1 MKYKKFKITHLLV
14 FICLLFSSCY
24 NVPTYKQPSITT
36 QLTGELGERHLTK
49 EGNIANATDSI
60 ESTNK
65 AKYQDADITANVVTI
80 KTEIKKAPTQELLD
94 AAKNDT
100 VNRDITIKSQAEQ
113 INKLNELVKKLQD
126 LISSRQVWFFN
137 IGGGALLALAAAA
150 AYCSR
155 IQWAMILGSLGL
167 FCLGIAQ
174 LVGLSWFKYAVFGV
188 GIIGF
193 IAIVVAL
200 IIDNNKHKQH
210 VSVDREATDYYSV
223 LTKMIPV
230 FDNAYE
236 NASPEQRK
244 WIEDNILVK
253 LSGKYN
259 DDDKALIHTIR
270 ADIIKLRTK

>member
-1 MKYKKFKITHLLV
+1 MKPKFKIIYLLV
-14 FICLLFSSCY
+14 CACLLFAGCPQ
-24 NVPTYKQPSITT
+24 VTPYKQPTIVT
-36 QLTGELGERHLTK
+36 QLTGELGKRHLTK
-49 EGNIANATDSI
+49 EGNISSAADSI
-60 ESTNK
+60 ETTNQ
-65 AKYQDADITANVVTI
+65 AKYKDAEITSDVVTI
-80 KTEIKKAPTQELLD
+80 KTEIKNAPTQELLD

-100 VNRDITIKSQAEQ
+100 ANRDITIKSQAEQ

-155 IQWAMILGSLGL
+155 TQWAMILGALGL

-174 LVGLSWFKYAVFGV
+174 LVGLAWFKYAVFGV

-210 VSVDREATDYYSV
+210 VSVDQEATDYYNV

-244 WIEDNILVK
+244 WIEDNIMVK

-270 ADIIKLRTK
+270 ADVVKLRKP